1 MGSRFSSILPINVIN
16 VAVSADR
23 AMLDNQT
30 GIKFDFLRLAPHV
43 AHGKTF
49 EGEKTVEIQR
59 GIWLCQKSFV
69 MILKSSLV
77 LPTPSTD
84 PVTCSSACFVL

>member
-30 GIKFDFLRLAPHV
+30 GIKFEFLRLAPHE

-49 EGEKTVEIQR
+49 EGEKNCGE
-59 GIWLCQKSFV
+59 
-69 MILKSSLV
+69 LKEESGFAKRVSS
-77 LPTPSTD
+77 
-84 PVTCSSACFVL
+84 